1 MKIILKEINEDNWRD
16 CIGLK
21 VRKDQERFVA
31 TNENSLALAYAHK
44 EMEPRA
50 IYVNEKMVGFI
61 MFAKDPDDGIY
72 YINRFMTDEKYQG
85 NGYGRKALEILI
97 GMIKERGVQF
107 IDIIHKPDNF
117 SAIKLYRSIGFESTE
132 DKLNDD
138 VISRVNFNLRE

>member
-1 MKIILKEINEDNWRD
+1 
-16 CIGLK
+16 
-21 VRKDQERFVA
+21 
-31 TNENSLALAYAHK
+31 
-44 EMEPRA
+44 
-50 IYVNEKMVGFI
+50 MVGFI

-117 SAIKLYRSIGFESTE
+117 SAIKLYRSIGFEPTE